1 MQLKNVGL
9 LQDGVG
15 VSPRALSVAAGP
27 VAAAESHRAVE
38 EPVAVAG
45 FAKRLTVSEEQ

>member
-1 MQLKNVGL
+1 MQLKNGGRL
-9 LQDGVG
+9 GDGVG
-15 VSPRALSVAAGP
+15 VSPRALSVAAGS

-45 FAKRLTVSEEQ
+45 FAETTNCE